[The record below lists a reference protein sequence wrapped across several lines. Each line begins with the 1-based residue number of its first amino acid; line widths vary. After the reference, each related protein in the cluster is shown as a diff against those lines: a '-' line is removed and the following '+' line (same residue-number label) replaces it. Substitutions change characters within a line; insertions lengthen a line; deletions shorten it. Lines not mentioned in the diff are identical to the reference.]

1 MKGKYIFVAFVVLT
15 FALVALKPT
24 FCLAQIED
32 VDLEKQLEQIRECVQ
47 KGDNESAINLAEE
60 YLKTDSN
67 NIEVLVTL
75 ADSNSRI
82 GKFTEAKEVVKKALS
97 IDPTNVWAL
106 TTLAM
111 IYRVEAEQTKSL
123 FAKKKLLNFAQVK
136 IDEALKLEPEGAWA
150 NAEAA
155 LIYLARGDK
164 KRANKIIEKALELQP
179 NEEYFENIKIKIESN
194 R

>member
-111 IYRVEAEQTKSL
+111 IYRVEAEQLESVT
-123 FAKKKLLNFAQVK
+123 AKKKLLNFAQVK

-164 KRANKIIEKALELQP
+164 KRANKVIEKALELQP

>member
-111 IYRVEAEQTKSL
+111 IYRVEAEQLESVT
-123 FAKKKLLNFAQVK
+123 AKKKLLNFAQVK